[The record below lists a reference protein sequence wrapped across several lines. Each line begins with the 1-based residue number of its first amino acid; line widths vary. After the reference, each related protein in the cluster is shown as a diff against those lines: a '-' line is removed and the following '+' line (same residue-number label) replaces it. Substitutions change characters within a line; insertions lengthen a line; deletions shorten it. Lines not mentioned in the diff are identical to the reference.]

1 MFAAYCLEIT
11 LTLQLVIE
19 SQFLVM
25 WGFLTLLIV
34 SKTAREILPIWLMVH
49 PYVIEPSYSIG

>member
-25 WGFLTLLIV
+25 WGFLILLIV
-34 SKTAREILPIWLMVH
+34 SKTAREILPIRLTVQ
-49 PYVIEPSYSIG
+49 PYVIERSYSIG